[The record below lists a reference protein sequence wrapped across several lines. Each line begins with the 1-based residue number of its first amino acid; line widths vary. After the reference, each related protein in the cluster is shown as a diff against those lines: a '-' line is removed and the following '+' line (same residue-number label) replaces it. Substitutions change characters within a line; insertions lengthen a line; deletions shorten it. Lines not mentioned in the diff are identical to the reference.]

1 MIVAVVGCTHGELD
15 LVYNT
20 LDKLE
25 KENNFK
31 VNLLICCGDFQS
43 IRYNLDNESLNVPN
57 KYKKEVND
65 FTKYFT
71 GEKKAKILTVFIGGN
86 HEAVNVLKQLYYGGW
101 VAPNIYY
108 LGHSNVHNICG
119 IRICN
124 LSGIYKKY
132 NFYKTYDE
140 CYPYNNVSKVSAY
153 HIRKYEIEKLKIL
166 KNKVDIIVTH
176 DWPNN
181 IEKHGNLD
189 DLLNSKSYFKTEILT
204 NTLGNPQTEILLH
217 KLKPDF
223 WFAAHLHVKYSS
235 IYIHNDKINCT
246 KFLSLDKAEPHR
258 HFIQILN
265 LEKIHN
271 SLQLKMD
278 HLPNTLPP
286 PPQRGEAAKEAEV
299 GEAAKEAEVGEAA
312 KEAEVGEAT
321 KEEAQK
327 GEEEKYYLCYDV
339 EWLAIIKANHNLISI
354 NSDKNYNLEDL
365 KYPTDEDFE
374 FVKEKLKKL
383 KQISINGKQY
393 YPINGYNTPNY
404 KNLIEQRKYFLNLL
418 DLEEL
423 NIYSD
428 YELNFF
434 NEELKKINQQ
444 IPKENSQILIE
455 QETDICLNEKN

>member
-15 LVYNT
+15 LVYNS
-20 LDKLE
+20 LYRLE
-25 KENNFK
+25 EENNFK

-43 IRYNLDNESLNVPN
+43 IRYNLDNDSLNVPN
-57 KYKKEVND
+57 KYKKEEND

-71 GEKKAKILTVFIGGN
+71 GEKKAKILTIFIGGN
-86 HEAVNVLKQLYYGGW
+86 HEAMNVLKQLYYGGW

-108 LGHSNVHNICG
+108 LGYSNVLNING
-119 IRICN
+119 IRIGS

-132 NFYKTYDE
+132 NFYKKYDE
-140 CYPYNNVSKVSAY
+140 CYPYNDISKVSAY

-166 KNKVDIIVTH
+166 KNKLDIIVTH

-181 IEKHGNLD
+181 IEKHG
-189 DLLNSKSYFKTEILT
+189 DLNELLKRKPFFKTEILSS
-204 NTLGNPQTEILLH
+204 TLGNPQTEILLN
-217 KLKPDF
+217 KLKPNF

-235 IYIHNDKINCT
+235 IYIHSDQINYT

-265 LEKIHN
+265 FEKVENCLRLKTDHIPKPLE
-271 SLQLKMD
+271 SA
-278 HLPNTLPP
+278 
-286 PPQRGEAAKEAEV
+286 PQNVDTPSGEVE
-299 GEAAKEAEVGEAA
+299 
-312 KEAEVGEAT
+312 
-321 KEEAQK
+321 KEEAER
-327 GEEEKYYLCYDV
+327 GDAEKDGAEKENYYLCYDM
-339 EWLAIIKANHNLISI
+339 EWLAIIKANHHLISI
-354 NSDKNYNLEDL
+354 NSDKDYNLEEL
-365 KYPTDEDFE
+365 AYPTNDDFE

-393 YPINGYNTPNY
+393 YPIHGYNIPNY

-423 NIYSD
+423 NIYND

-434 NEELKKINQQ
+434 NEELKKLNQE
-444 IPKENSQILIE
+444 IPQENSQNLVEHEKDSYLDE
-455 QETDICLNEKN
+455 QN

>member
-15 LVYNT
+15 LVYNS
-20 LDKLE
+20 LYRLE
-25 KENNFK
+25 EENNFK

-43 IRYNLDNESLNVPN
+43 IRYNLDNDSLNVPN
-57 KYKKEVND
+57 KYKKEEND

-71 GEKKAKILTVFIGGN
+71 GEKKAKILTIFIGGN
-86 HEAVNVLKQLYYGGW
+86 HEAMNVLKQLYYGGW

-108 LGHSNVHNICG
+108 LGYSNVLNING
-119 IRICN
+119 IRIGS

-132 NFYKTYDE
+132 NFYKKYDE
-140 CYPYNNVSKVSAY
+140 CYPYNDISKVSAY

-166 KNKVDIIVTH
+166 KNKLDIIVTH

-181 IEKHGNLD
+181 IEKHG
-189 DLLNSKSYFKTEILT
+189 DLNELLKRKPFFKTEILSS
-204 NTLGNPQTEILLH
+204 TLGNPQTEILLN
-217 KLKPDF
+217 KLKPNF

-235 IYIHNDKINCT
+235 IYIHSDKINYT

-265 LEKIHN
+265 FEKVENCLRLKTDHIPKPLE
-271 SLQLKMD
+271 SA
-278 HLPNTLPP
+278 
-286 PPQRGEAAKEAEV
+286 PQNVDTPSGEVEKDEAERGDAEKGEAEKEN
-299 GEAAKEAEVGEAA
+299 
-312 KEAEVGEAT
+312 
-321 KEEAQK
+321 
-327 GEEEKYYLCYDV
+327 YYLCYDM
-339 EWLAIIKANHNLISI
+339 EWLAIIKANHHLISI
-354 NSDKNYNLEDL
+354 NSDKDYNLEEL
-365 KYPTDEDFE
+365 AYPTNDDFE

-393 YPINGYNTPNY
+393 YPIHGYNIPNY

-423 NIYSD
+423 NIYND

-434 NEELKKINQQ
+434 NEELKKLNQE
-444 IPKENSQILIE
+444 IPQENSQNLVE
-455 QETDICLNEKN
+455 QEKDSYLDEQN

>member
-15 LVYNT
+15 LVYNS
-20 LDKLE
+20 LYRLE
-25 KENNFK
+25 EENNFK

-43 IRYNLDNESLNVPN
+43 IRYNLDNDSLNVPN
-57 KYKKEVND
+57 KYKKEEND

-71 GEKKAKILTVFIGGN
+71 GEKKAKILTIFIGGN
-86 HEAVNVLKQLYYGGW
+86 HEAMNVLKQLYYGGW

-108 LGHSNVHNICG
+108 LGYSNVLNING
-119 IRICN
+119 IRIGS

-132 NFYKTYDE
+132 NFYKKYDE
-140 CYPYNNVSKVSAY
+140 CYPYNDISKVSAY

-166 KNKVDIIVTH
+166 KNKLDIIVTH

-181 IEKHGNLD
+181 IEKHG
-189 DLLNSKSYFKTEILT
+189 DLNELLKRKPFFKTEILSS
-204 NTLGNPQTEILLH
+204 TLGNPQTEILLN
-217 KLKPDF
+217 KLKPNF

-235 IYIHNDKINCT
+235 IYIHSDQINYT

-265 LEKIHN
+265 FEKVENCLRLKTDHIPKPLE
-271 SLQLKMD
+271 SA
-278 HLPNTLPP
+278 
-286 PPQRGEAAKEAEV
+286 PQNVDTPSGEVE
-299 GEAAKEAEVGEAA
+299 
-312 KEAEVGEAT
+312 
-321 KEEAQK
+321 KEEAER
-327 GEEEKYYLCYDV
+327 GDAEKDGAEKENYYLCYDM
-339 EWLAIIKANHNLISI
+339 EWLAIIKANHHLISI
-354 NSDKNYNLEDL
+354 NSDKDYNLEEL
-365 KYPTDEDFE
+365 AYPTNDDFE

-393 YPINGYNTPNY
+393 YPIHGYNIPNY

-423 NIYSD
+423 NIYND

-434 NEELKKINQQ
+434 NEELKKLNQE
-444 IPKENSQILIE
+444 IPQENSQNLVE
-455 QETDICLNEKN
+455 QEKDSYLDEQN

>member
-20 LDKLE
+20 LNKLE

-31 VNLLICCGDFQS
+31 VNIVICCGDFQS
-43 IRYNLDNESLNVPN
+43 IRYNIDNESLNVPN

-65 FTKYFT
+65 FTKYFS
-71 GEKKAKILTVFIGGN
+71 GEKKAKILTIFIGGN
-86 HEAVNVLKQLYYGGW
+86 HEAMNVLKQLYYGGW

-108 LGHSNVHNICG
+108 LGYSNVHNING
-119 IRICN
+119 IRICS

-132 NFYKTYDE
+132 NFYKTYNE
-140 CYPYNNVSKVSAY
+140 CYPYNNASKVSAY

-181 IEKHGNLD
+181 IEKHGNLN
-189 DLLNSKSYFKTEILT
+189 DLLKSKSYFKTEILT
-204 NTLGNPQTEILLH
+204 NTLGNPQTEILLN
-217 KLKPDF
+217 KLKPNF

-235 IYIHNDKINCT
+235 IYIHNDKINYT

-265 LEKIHN
+265 FEKIQN

-278 HLPNTLPP
+278 HVPNTLKSA
-286 PPQRGEAAKEAEV
+286 PQNLDPLSSDPEKETEKVEAEK
-299 GEAAKEAEVGEAA
+299 GEPEKVEAEKEGTNDNVNSILEENQKLVGTSIDE
-312 KEAEVGEAT
+312 K
-321 KEEAQK
+321 
-327 GEEEKYYLCYDV
+327 EKYYLCYDI

-365 KYPTDEDFE
+365 KYPTNEDFE

-423 NIYSD
+423 SIYNG

-434 NEELKKINQQ
+434 NEEFKK
-444 IPKENSQILIE
+444 
-455 QETDICLNEKN
+455 LN

>member
-15 LVYNT
+15 LVYNS
-20 LDKLE
+20 LYRLE
-25 KENNFK
+25 EENNFK

-43 IRYNLDNESLNVPN
+43 IRYNLDNDSLNVPN
-57 KYKKEVND
+57 KYKKEEND

-71 GEKKAKILTVFIGGN
+71 GEKKAKILTIFIGGN
-86 HEAVNVLKQLYYGGW
+86 HEAMNVLKQLYYGGW

-108 LGHSNVHNICG
+108 LGYSNVLNING
-119 IRICN
+119 IRIGS

-132 NFYKTYDE
+132 NFYKKYDE
-140 CYPYNNVSKVSAY
+140 CYPYNDISKVSAY

-166 KNKVDIIVTH
+166 KNKLDIIVTH

-181 IEKHGNLD
+181 IEKHG
-189 DLLNSKSYFKTEILT
+189 DLNELLKRKPFFKTEILSS
-204 NTLGNPQTEILLH
+204 TLGNPQTEILLN
-217 KLKPDF
+217 KLKPNF

-235 IYIHNDKINCT
+235 IYIHSDKINYT

-265 LEKIHN
+265 FEKVENCLRLKTDHIPKPLE
-271 SLQLKMD
+271 SA
-278 HLPNTLPP
+278 
-286 PPQRGEAAKEAEV
+286 PQNVDTPSGEVE
-299 GEAAKEAEVGEAA
+299 
-312 KEAEVGEAT
+312 
-321 KEEAQK
+321 KEEAERGDAEK
-327 GEEEKYYLCYDV
+327 GEAEKENYYLCYDM
-339 EWLAIIKANHNLISI
+339 EWLAIIKANHHLISI
-354 NSDKNYNLEDL
+354 NSDKDYNLEEL
-365 KYPTDEDFE
+365 AYPTNEDFE

-393 YPINGYNTPNY
+393 YPIHGYNIPNY

-423 NIYSD
+423 NIYND

-434 NEELKKINQQ
+434 NEELKKLNQE
-444 IPKENSQILIE
+444 IPQENSQNLVE
-455 QETDICLNEKN
+455 QEKDSYLGEQN